1 VTAMTANA
9 LTNSTGRVVAESRT
23 RAARLCEIVKFV
35 DLNPRARPGESLR
48 ARNLQATVAFH
59 PLFGGRRGPGAPRSG
74 PGISALGYV
83 FRLGSASMEEM
94 AGFLA
99 TVLICDD
106 EPSLREL
113 IRVSL
118 DGAYSFAEA
127 DDGEKS
133 LEIARRLKPDVVILD
148 IMMPRRN
155 GLEVLSELRRD
166 EGLAATAVIVLT
178 AQPAMR
184 DEALR
189 HGADVVMVKPFE
201 PHQITAAVEEVLAN
215 RR

>member
-1 VTAMTANA
+1 M
-9 LTNSTGRVVAESRT
+9 ES
-23 RAARLCEIVKFV
+23 
-35 DLNPRARPGESLR
+35 
-48 ARNLQATVAFH
+48 
-59 PLFGGRRGPGAPRSG
+59 
-74 PGISALGYV
+74 
-83 FRLGSASMEEM
+83 M

-99 TVLICDD
+99 TVLICED

-118 DGAYSFAEA
+118 GGAYSVAEA

-148 IMMPRRN
+148 LMMPRRS
-155 GLEVLSELRRD
+155 GLDVLSELRHD

-178 AQPAMR
+178 AQPATR
-184 DEALR
+184 EEALR

-201 PHQITAAVEEVLAN
+201 PHQLTAAVEEVLAN